1 MITNIV
7 FSGAGIKI
15 YAFIGVLKALKEHDL
30 LKNIKSLI
38 GTSAGALISIALCLD
53 YDCEEIEELMLKIK
67 IDKLKDFSSTDIINC
82 FNTYGIDNG
91 SNFKRLFKIII
102 KAKTKKD
109 NITFKEL
116 YELTKKKI
124 TITATCVNSME
135 TTYFNYEKTPDF
147 YVEDALLMSISI
159 PFLFTP
165 VKHDN
170 KLYIDGG
177 LTNNYPI
184 DFFEDDLKNTLGIL
198 ITTSINKCYD
208 INNIEDYVSSI
219 FLSSYYKL
227 LRNCYNKYINNTI
240 LLENT
245 FNFIDFNI
253 SMENKKELI
262 EFGYKD
268 ALTFITSDNFKTFYD
283 L

>member
-15 YAFIGVLKALKEHDL
+15 YTFIGALKALKEKDL
-30 LKNIKSLI
+30 LKNITSLI

-53 YDCEEIEELMLKIK
+53 YDCDEIEELMLKIK
-67 IDKLKDFSSTDIINC
+67 IDSLKDFSSSNIMNC
-82 FNTYGIDNG
+82 FTTYGIDNG

-102 KAKTKKD
+102 KAKTQKE

-116 YELTKKKI
+116 YELTKKNI
-124 TITATCVNSME
+124 TITTTCVNSME
-135 TTYFNYEKTPDF
+135 TIYFNHENTPDC

-165 VKHDN
+165 FKYEN
-170 KLYIDGG
+170 KLYVDGG

-184 DFFEDDLKNTLGIL
+184 EFFKDNLENTLGIL
-198 ITTSINKCYD
+198 VTPPINKCYD

-219 FLSSYYKL
+219 FVSSFYKL
-227 LRNCYNKYINNTI
+227 IRDCYNKYIDNTI
-240 LLENT
+240 LLENDL
-245 FNFIDFNI
+245 NLIDFDI
-253 SMENKKELI
+253 SIENKKKLI
-262 EFGYKD
+262 EFGYKETLKSID
-268 ALTFITSDNFKTFYD
+268 TDKFRKYYNL
-283 L
+283 

>member
-1 MITNIV
+1 MIKNIV

-30 LKNIKSLI
+30 LKNITSLI
-38 GTSAGALISIALCLD
+38 GTSAGAVISIALCLD
-53 YDCEEIEELMLKIK
+53 YDCDEIEELMLKIK
-67 IDKLKDFSSTDIINC
+67 IDRLKDFSSSDIINC

-102 KAKTKKD
+102 KAKTQKE

-135 TTYFNYEKTPDF
+135 TRYFNYEKTPDF

-253 SMENKKELI
+253 SMENKKKLI

-268 ALTFITSDNFKTFYD
+268 AVTFITSDNFKKFYD